1 MPESE
6 SVKGRDAQVGSGREI
21 ERRRDARPHLIRG
34 LLGEG
39 QCENAPAIDALPH
52 QVNEAAGKG
61 RGLAR
66 TGTGEN
72 ELDVSGSGSGL
83 SLQWIESVHRHGRA
97 V

>member
-1 MPESE
+1 VP
-6 SVKGRDAQVGSGREI
+6 VKVWKWISPTF
-21 ERRRDARPHLIRG
+21 ARPHLIRG

-61 RGLAR
+61 RGFAR

-72 ELDVSGSGSGL
+72 EMITAICRTG
-83 SLQWIESVHRHGRA
+83 A
-97 V
+97 VRQLTDLG